1 MFLHGVFLSK
11 SEESASGYAAYPSDA
26 GRKARGPSA
35 ENQVRARGARG
46 QEPLPLGLAP
56 ASHPP
61 PPPAAPTGRHW
72 AAPQVSFG
80 PFRSDV
86 VEEKHS
92 RPQRKW
98 SKRLYSVNTDSRG
111 QS

>member
-26 GRKARGPSA
+26 GRKARGPIA

-86 VEEKHS
+86 VEEKQQTAEKVVKETLFS
-92 RPQRKW
+92 E
-98 SKRLYSVNTDSRG
+98 Y
-111 QS
+111 